1 MKSMMLTALFSV
13 IATPVMANSFQAQ
26 TDLNYGWV
34 DIGNVDLNA
43 WQAQQRFFLAPV
55 STAGAVPLAEAAFM
69 QRQSSLAATFTRLT
83 VDAAGQDLHNNAWSI
98 GGEYMDRSHN
108 YYAALDLEFVNNSK
122 EYEATTK
129 LGYFVQKDW
138 LVTADIYHIKDE
150 SGRTALEYGASTK
163 KLLDLNTGDFIAI
176 TGGFRNQ
183 DDSTLTAYHVGAD
196 YYFGK
201 NLSVGVGYHWVSAGV
216 FQTDNDGFEVRSNWY
231 VLPNLAL
238 NASVGRVFLDD
249 VNLDETA
256 YQIGA
261 SYRF

>member
-1 MKSMMLTALFSV
+1 MKSYLLTALFSV
-13 IATPVMANSFQAQ
+13 ISASAMASSYQTQ

-43 WQAQQRFFLAPV
+43 WQAKQRFFLAPV
-55 STAGAVPLAEAAFM
+55 STDGAVPLAEAAFM
-69 QRQSSLAATFTRLT
+69 QRQSSLAATFTRGT
-83 VDAAGQDLHNNAWSI
+83 VEVAGQDAHNNAWSV

-108 YYAALDLEFVNNSK
+108 YYAALDMEFVNNSK

-129 LGYFVQKDW
+129 LGYFVQNDW
-138 LVTADIYHIKDE
+138 LVTADIYHTKDDL
-150 SGRTALEYGASTK
+150 GRTALEYGASTK

-176 TGGFRNQ
+176 TGGLRNH
-183 DDSTLTAYHVGAD
+183 DDSTLTTYNVGAD

-201 NLSVGVGYHWVSAGV
+201 NLSVGLGYHWVSAGV
-216 FQTDNDGFEVRSNWY
+216 FQNDQDGFEVRSNWY
-231 VLPNLAL
+231 MLPNLAL
-238 NASVGRVFLDD
+238 NASVGRIFLDD
-249 VNLDETA
+249 VSLDETA